1 VVGEAVGAVVEDGV
15 VGRLVEGIAGD
26 GPMSDGR
33 RLGEDAL
40 AGSAGVEF
48 VRWED
53 SADFEGFE
61 HNDSPWFGH

>member
-1 VVGEAVGAVVEDGV
+1 MIGEAVGTVVEDGV

-26 GPMSDGR
+26 GPMGDGR
-33 RLGEDAL
+33 GLGEDAL

-48 VRWED
+48 VGWED

-61 HNDSPWFGH
+61 HDVSPWFGR

>member
-40 AGSAGVEF
+40 AGSAGVEL
-48 VRWED
+48 VGWKD
-53 SADFEGFE
+53 SADFEWFE
-61 HNDSPWFGH
+61 HDFSPRFGR